1 MQKLLTIFSAK
12 NNTAKKKKKKKDFV
26 SSVRLYK
33 SLTNDVDKDTF
44 FSLYE
49 KGGLPYHLQ

>member
-1 MQKLLTIFSAK
+1 MQKLLTIFQQK
-12 NNTAKKKKKKKDFV
+12 IILQKKKKKKDFV
-26 SSVRLYK
+26 NSVRLYK